1 MQQQVYHSRDLQAWE
16 QRWFQQ
22 QNSSYGLMQQV
33 AWGISQRLITL
44 FSQQK
49 IKKIAVG
56 CGQGNNAGD
65 GYLVAKYLKPAGFPV
80 DTYAAELGPSPDLI
94 KAIQDAKQAGL
105 QPYSHFDFQTEYEV
119 YIDALFGIGLNR
131 QLDSDWQNVIQTIN
145 QQTGLK
151 IS

>member
-49 IKKIAVG
+49 IKKIAVC

-65 GYLVAKYLKPAGFPV
+65 GYLVAKYLKQAGFSV
-80 DTYAAELGPSPDLI
+80 GWCFKKYAET
-94 KAIQDAKQAGL
+94 KQVE
-105 QPYSHFDFQTEYEV
+105 F
-119 YIDALFGIGLNR
+119 
-131 QLDSDWQNVIQTIN
+131 
-145 QQTGLK
+145 
-151 IS
+151 